1 MLETLTRYWWV
12 EVVRGLAL
20 VIFIGISAIVFGI
33 TLLAFGI
40 RLYMHRH
47 CREERPVT
55 DGHRPATA

>member
-47 CREERPVT
+47 RREERPVT
-55 DGHRPATA
+55 GGYRPATA